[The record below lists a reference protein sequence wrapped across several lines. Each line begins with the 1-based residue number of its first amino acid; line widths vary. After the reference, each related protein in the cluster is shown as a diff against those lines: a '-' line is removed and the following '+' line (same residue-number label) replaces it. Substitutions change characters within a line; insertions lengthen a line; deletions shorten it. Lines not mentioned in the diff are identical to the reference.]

1 MGCSKLFFIKEMD
14 ETQQLLYKFR
24 NLTISENEKL
34 KLKQK
39 ADHFY
44 FNTEK
49 EILTD
54 NEYDI
59 LAEAI
64 TINKCWV

>member
-1 MGCSKLFFIKEMD
+1 MD

-39 ADHFY
+39 ADHFL
-44 FNTEK
+44 F
-49 EILTD
+49 
-54 NEYDI
+54 
-59 LAEAI
+59 
-64 TINKCWV
+64 

>member
-1 MGCSKLFFIKEMD
+1 MK
-14 ETQQLLYKFR
+14 
-24 NLTISENEKL
+24 KL

-44 FNTEK
+44 FRINRKK
-49 EILTD
+49 EYLTD

-59 LAEAI
+59 LAD
-64 TINKCWV
+64 NYNQQMLGVVL

>member
-1 MGCSKLFFIKEMD
+1 MD

-39 ADHFY
+39 LI
-44 FNTEK
+44 TS
-49 EILTD
+49 IL
-54 NEYDI
+54 I
-59 LAEAI
+59 P
-64 TINKCWV
+64 KKKF

>member
-1 MGCSKLFFIKEMD
+1 MK
-14 ETQQLLYKFR
+14 
-24 NLTISENEKL
+24 KL

-59 LAEAI
+59 LAEQLQS
-64 TINKCWV
+64 NKCWV

>member
-1 MGCSKLFFIKEMD
+1 MD

-49 EILTD
+49 EIVKRY
-54 NEYDI
+54 EYEY
-59 LAEAI
+59 LAEQLQS
-64 TINKCWV
+64 NKCWVSSPLIS